1 MSNNLHRHKT
11 LALAAI
17 FQAAAL
23 ADSLARRGT
32 ADAHAMKTLLESVIV
47 FDTDNPEAIY
57 GTVHQLSIGLRALEG
72 CLTVGGFRENE
83 NYAHQLEYS
92 LGMIQLESQLSRS
105 DKLLGTLRTRLENA
119 QKQLIHFDNDICA
132 QGMINHFAGAY
143 VDTIG
148 TLGFKLQIKG
158 NQQKLQTVGI
168 PEQIRAVLLAG
179 IRAAW
184 LWKRLGGRRWH
195 LLLTR
200 GQILEELRSL
210 IKELRSL

>member
-1 MSNNLHRHKT
+1 MSNIHRQKV
-11 LALAAI
+11 LALAAV

-23 ADSLARRGT
+23 ADNLARRGT
-32 ADAHAMKTLLESVIV
+32 ADAHAMKTLLDSIIV

-57 GTVHQLSIGLRALEG
+57 GTPQQLLVGLKSLEG
-72 CLTVGGFRENE
+72 CLSVNSLDD
-83 NYAHQLEYS
+83 NNHYANQLQYA
-92 LGMIQLESQLSRS
+92 LGMIQLENQLSKS
-105 DKLLGTLRTRLENA
+105 DKLLDTLRQRLEQV
-119 QKQLIHFDNDICA
+119 QKQLVVFDNDVTA
-132 QGMINHFAGAY
+132 QAVINNFAGIY

-148 TLGFKLQIKG
+148 TLKFRLQIKG
-158 NQQKLQTVGI
+158 KEQKLQTVGV

-200 GQILEELRSL
+200 SSIMEELRVL
-210 IKELRSL
+210 IKEVRV